1 MNNNNNNWSEI
12 PQGVRPPVYK
22 NSNSTENLVNNQEFV
37 QPENITEVENHTNE
51 SLNITDNHPEEQKV
65 TLDKGEAISFD
76 NNYINRQPVNNSINS
91 NNTFNNQQY
100 VNNPQQPYNNFN
112 SGNFQQPIPQR
123 QNNYYQNGKQHQ
135 AR

>member
-65 TLDKGEAISFD
+65 TLDKG
-76 NNYINRQPVNNSINS
+76 
-91 NNTFNNQQY
+91 
-100 VNNPQQPYNNFN
+100 
-112 SGNFQQPIPQR
+112 
-123 QNNYYQNGKQHQ
+123 
-135 AR
+135 